1 MSRIKQPDIS
11 VEVLPGLVIP
21 EELLKVYSGGFK
33 LDLNARV
40 DKVGKD
46 HMNGHIYRVI
56 IGDQQPLYLSDAR
69 LDFGNPVVTAALSMH
84 DHKHSGMLDSEQV
97 ATTGGE
103 PNIHGKVAGGL
114 SAEWMDWY
122 RCQGKGCSLIEA
134 RDAGLLR
141 LAQIK
146 KERSHDGKSD

>member
-1 MSRIKQPDIS
+1 M
-11 VEVLPGLVIP
+11 E
-21 EELLKVYSGGFK
+21 F
-33 LDLNARV
+33 NARV

-46 HMNGHIYRVI
+46 HMGGHIYKVT
-56 IGDQQPLYLSDAR
+56 IGNQEPLYLSDAR
-69 LDFGNPVVTAALSMH
+69 LGFGNPAVTVARSMH
-84 DHKHSGMLDSEQV
+84 DHKHSGMPDNEQA

-141 LAQIK
+141 LTEMK
-146 KERSHDGKSD
+146 RERSHDRKSD